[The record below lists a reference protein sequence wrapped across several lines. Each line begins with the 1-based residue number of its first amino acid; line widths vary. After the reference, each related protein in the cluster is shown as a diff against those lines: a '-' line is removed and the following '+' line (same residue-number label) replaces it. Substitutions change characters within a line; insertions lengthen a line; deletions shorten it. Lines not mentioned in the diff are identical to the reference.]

1 MPMGDARHIAFVVPR
16 LADGSVVGGAE
27 TLLRNLAERTARNG
41 LGVSVLTTC
50 ATSHYTWANELE
62 PGRRTVGDLEVE
74 FFPVDEDRN
83 TDIFLSVQDRI
94 SAGARV
100 TPDEEQA
107 WLGNSVNSR
116 ALCAHLS
123 EEGDRYDV
131 IVTGPYLFGLV
142 YHAAC
147 VHPDKTLLVPC
158 LHDEPFATLA
168 AFQDM
173 FHSVRGFL
181 FNTEPERRLA
191 ERIYGPPSATQVVSV
206 VGMGLDDVS
215 VDPAAFA
222 ARRGISSPY
231 LVYSGRRE
239 PLKGTPIL
247 IDYLETFRARNAVD
261 LKLVLTG
268 SGEFPLPASLVDHII
283 DVGFVSATEKLE
295 AMAGAVAFCHPSV
308 NESLGIVL
316 LESWLT
322 GTPGIVHA
330 NGEVLR
336 YQCESSNGGLWFKT
350 YPEFEEAVLLM
361 LNDPDTRRALGQA
374 GREYVLREYSWA
386 SVEKRLIEA
395 LNHAA
400 GATAT
405 RNQ

>member
-1 MPMGDARHIAFVVPR
+1 MGDAQHIVFVVPR

-27 TLLRNLAERTARNG
+27 TLLRNLAERAAGHGRR
-41 LGVSVLTTC
+41 VSVLTTC
-50 ATSHYTWANELE
+50 ATNHYTWANDLK
-62 PGRRTVGDLEVE
+62 PGRRSVGDLEVE
-74 FFPVDEDRN
+74 FFPVDEDRD
-83 TDIFLSVQDRI
+83 TETFLSVQDRI

-100 TPDEEQA
+100 SREEEQA
-107 WLGNSVNSR
+107 WLRNSVNSR
-116 ALCAHLS
+116 ALCTHLA

-147 VHPDKTLLVPC
+147 VHPKKTLLVPC
-158 LHDEPFATLA
+158 LHDEPFAQLE
-168 AFQDM
+168 AFHEM
-173 FHSVRGFL
+173 FHSVCGFM

-191 ERIYGPPSATQVVSV
+191 ERIYGSPSPNQVVEV
-206 VGMGLDDVS
+206 VGMGLDDFT
-215 VDPAAFA
+215 VDPSAFA
-222 ARRGISSPY
+222 TRRGITSPY

-247 IDYLETFRARNAVD
+247 IDYLEAFRARNNID

-268 SGEFPLPASLVDHII
+268 SGEFPLPPSLVDHIV

-316 LESWLT
+316 LESWLA

-330 NGEVLR
+330 KGEVLR
-336 YQCESSNGGLWFKT
+336 YQCESSNGGLWFRT
-350 YPEFEEAVLLM
+350 FPEFEEAVLLM
-361 LNDPDTRRALGQA
+361 LNDPDTRRAMGQA
-374 GREYVLREYSWA
+374 GREYVLREYSWE
-386 SVEKRLIEA
+386 SVAKRLIDS
-395 LNHAA
+395 LDCAA
-400 GATAT
+400 QSA
-405 RNQ
+405 